1 MSNSTDVGR
10 ELNFITALFSFI
22 CIKPRKTTDRTHNTT
37 KKEGDE
43 QEWYNPA
50 SWKTMKV
57 IKKRNSCNEKLTWR
71 MLQAIFCYGGIS
83 SSFPM
88 CNLCYVRILSFLV
101 PIPFNWIITRNAFT
115 TYQGPIKLTLSALDK
130 CCFSWPPLHY
140 ISSHCKSFLQFL
152 GYSLRPG
159 NWIKRRYAR

>member
-10 ELNFITALFSFI
+10 ELNVITASFFLYMHKSEKACGQNAQYYEERRGWTEMI
-22 CIKPRKTTDRTHNTT
+22 QSYCLENNESY
-37 KKEGDE
+37 KE
-43 QEWYNPA
+43 
-50 SWKTMKV
+50 
-57 IKKRNSCNEKLTWR
+57 RNSCNEKLTWR

-83 SSFPM
+83 SPFPM
-88 CNLCYVRILSFLV
+88 YNLCYVRIRSFLV